1 VQVWLL
7 EAEAWSVERIT
18 SGALA
23 VVWLVF
29 IAYWTIGSIRAGAPV
44 AFTLFSLP
52 FWICGAM
59 MVDPVLVP
67 LRRTILWHADLQSL
81 RAYSPYSRT
90 RARRHACIV
99 RHSRRVSG
107 RVVFDPFHPSA
118 FGCRDRRH
126 RQSTQPLPPHACAH
140 AVLFVPPAGTALPLR
155 SSMACE
161 RHLRGTPWPVR
172 RGAQQAKAG
181 QSLQWQVYAVSA
193 PMVTRTHLELTHESY
208 VLSTYVL
215 GHEVSFLSGPL
226 GKLQVCG

>member
-1 VQVWLL
+1 MSHTGSKTTRFRYPIVHKARQSQSRVRVPKVAARTVVRARQRLLVRRDGCCRDFCAIRCFVCAVQVWLL

-99 RHSRRVSG
+99 RHSRGVSG
-107 RVVFDPFHPSA
+107 PVVFDPFHPSA
-118 FGCRDRRH
+118 FGCCDRRH

-140 AVLFVPPAGTALPLR
+140 ACSSSHRQGWLCLCALR
-155 SSMACE
+155 W
-161 RHLRGTPWPVR
+161 HVN
-172 RGAQQAKAG
+172 
-181 QSLQWQVYAVSA
+181 
-193 PMVTRTHLELTHESY
+193 
-208 VLSTYVL
+208 ST
-215 GHEVSFLSGPL
+215 
-226 GKLQVCG
+226 